1 MSPILIFRTIL
12 ATPRLAIP
20 VGSVIRCTHAV
31 DVANS
36 FNHQFVAVNMVPVQ
50 VWAANDRFLLG
61 ALMQGDADLVTT
73 KDLEQG

>member
-1 MSPILIFRTIL
+1 MHARGRRSEFVQSP
-12 ATPRLAIP
+12 
-20 VGSVIRCTHAV
+20 VCGV
-31 DVANS
+31 D
-36 FNHQFVAVNMVPVQ
+36 MVPVQ